1 MNKKITLYK
10 ILMQIL
16 NLFDY
21 RFALAKWTSFVL
33 FLWSWMSLRV
43 NAEATRAWYH
53 NNWCGETPVGEC
65 LYWVGSVEDYMFLTS
80 SAFHDGFTLY
90 HVGLITAIVLFI
102 ITILNELLSELK
114 GSS

>member
-1 MNKKITLYK
+1 MFLSY
-10 ILMQIL
+10 ILA
-16 NLFDY
+16 Y
-21 RFALAKWTSFVL
+21 RYVIGKVVSIGL
-33 FLWSWMSLRV
+33 FLWSWITLKA
-43 NAEATRAWYH
+43 NAAATRAWYH
-53 NNWCGETPVGEC
+53 SNWCGETPVGEC
-65 LYWVGSVEDYMFLTS
+65 LYWVGSDYDYMFLTS